1 MSEKKKKL
9 KFNAIYCDTLKRNPE
24 SKGDFFVNIPITD
37 YNHLKLIRTSL
48 YDSIEALTKEQEHSE
63 NIENGV
69 NYSIY
74 WMQYLLKHTELES
87 EYEGLTYGMDDI
99 S

>member
-9 KFNAIYCDTLKRNPE
+9 KFEAIYCDTLKKNPNQE
-24 SKGDFFVNIPITD
+24 SGFLIDIPITD

-48 YDSIEALTKEQEHSE
+48 YEAIEALTDRQEHSE
-63 NIENGV
+63 NVEDGV

-74 WMQYLLKHTELES
+74 WIHYLLKHTELES
-87 EYEGLTYGMDDI
+87 EYEGLSEMMK
-99 S
+99 